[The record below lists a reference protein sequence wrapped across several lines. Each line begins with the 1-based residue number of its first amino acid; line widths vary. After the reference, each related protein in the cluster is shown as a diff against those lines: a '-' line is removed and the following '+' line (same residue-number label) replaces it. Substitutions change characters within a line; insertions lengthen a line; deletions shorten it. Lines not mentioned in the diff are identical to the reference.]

1 MSREVGE
8 HRPSVTRALV
18 VDDDPILRG
27 LMRARLAGIVDEV
40 VEAGDGLE
48 AWQLLGANRFH
59 LAVVDLMM
67 PGLNGFALIQCMRGH
82 PRTRHMPI
90 VVVTSSDDRAAIDKA
105 LEVGASAF
113 ITKPVMWA
121 TFKAHIGHLLRL
133 AATADAAER
142 ALAQKTALIEAHGA
156 LFAALAAVSHA
167 GLRRAELA
175 VDAGNDREAA
185 LRGAGHCTTAMATV
199 ERLRACHA
207 MIARPEAVADTFHDL
222 AGLLGPAV
230 AAVRDRADGL
240 DVRLVP
246 TEPPLEAACAREAMI
261 AAIALALSV
270 LAVRAGAGASLA
282 VDAVLE
288 PDRLA
293 IRLLV
298 RGVAWKPIEV
308 SEVAADLALTAL
320 QGQGSQAFDLA
331 LVRTLLVAHG
341 GTLEPVA
348 DGLVL
353 ALPGESVRPLVE
365 RVRLVASSV
374 ASSSPASQARLA
386 G

>member
-1 MSREVGE
+1 
-8 HRPSVTRALV
+8 
-18 VDDDPILRG
+18 
-27 LMRARLAGIVDEV
+27 
-40 VEAGDGLE
+40 
-48 AWQLLGANRFH
+48 
-59 LAVVDLMM
+59 
-67 PGLNGFALIQCMRGH
+67 
-82 PRTRHMPI
+82 
-90 VVVTSSDDRAAIDKA
+90 
-105 LEVGASAF
+105 
-113 ITKPVMWA
+113 
-121 TFKAHIGHLLRL
+121 
-133 AATADAAER
+133 
-142 ALAQKTALIEAHGA
+142 
-156 LFAALAAVSHA
+156 
-167 GLRRAELA
+167 
-175 VDAGNDREAA
+175 
-185 LRGAGHCTTAMATV
+185 
-199 ERLRACHA
+199 
-207 MIARPEAVADTFHDL
+207 
-222 AGLLGPAV
+222 
-230 AAVRDRADGL
+230 
-240 DVRLVP
+240 
-246 TEPPLEAACAREAMI
+246 MI
-261 AAIALALSV
+261 AAIALTFSV